1 MASSKRRLGAHTSIA
16 GSLANSAQETIDL
29 GCSAFQIFTRSPR
42 MWKSAPLKS
51 DQIVQLKQLRET
63 HDLSPLAVH
72 ASYLINLAVA
82 VPENHEKSVRAF
94 RDEVERAVAVGA
106 DYLVFHPGNAKGQEL
121 ADAIATLGKT
131 FAEAVEGIEW
141 GGLTVLLENTA
152 GGGASLGRSFE
163 ELASIRAA
171 IAAEAPD
178 APVAYC
184 IDTCHLYA
192 AGFDIST
199 PEGLDETVASI
210 DATLGMDE
218 VKLMHTNDSKGA
230 LASNVDRHETL
241 GEGNIG
247 LEAFRRIVNH
257 PALREK
263 PFILETP
270 HDEDGTHRHNTEI
283 LKTLAQ

>member
-1 MASSKRRLGAHTSIA
+1 M
-16 GSLANSAQETIDL
+16 
-29 GCSAFQIFTRSPR
+29 
-42 MWKSAPLKS
+42 
-51 DQIVQLKQLRET
+51 REE
-63 HDLSPLAVH
+63 HDLWPLAVH

-82 VPENHEKSVRAF
+82 LPENHEKSVLAF

-106 DYLVFHPGNAKGQEL
+106 DYLVFHPGNAKGQVL
-121 ADAIATLGKT
+121 ADAIEILGKS
-131 FAEAVEGIEW
+131 FAEAIDGIEF
-141 GGLTVLLENTA
+141 GGLTILLENTA

-163 ELASIRAA
+163 ELAKLRDA
-171 IAAEAPD
+171 IAAQAPD

-192 AGFDIST
+192 AGYDVST
-199 PEGLDETVASI
+199 AAGLDETLTVI
-210 DATLGMDE
+210 DGAIGLDH
-218 VKLMHTNDSKGA
+218 VKVIHTNDSKGK
-230 LASNVDRHETL
+230 LASNVDRHENI

-257 PALREK
+257 PALRDK

-270 HDEDGTHRHNTEI
+270 HDDDGTHRHNTEI

>member
-1 MASSKRRLGAHTSIA
+1 MTSNQRRFGAHTSIA

-42 MWKSAPLKS
+42 TWKSAPLKP
-51 DQIVQLKQLRET
+51 DQIEQLQQLRKA
-63 HDLSPLAVH
+63 HDLWPLAVH

-82 VPENHEKSVRAF
+82 VPDNHEKSVQAF
-94 RDEVERAVAVGA
+94 RDEVARAIAVGA

-121 ADAIATLGKT
+121 SDAIAILGKS
-131 FAEAVEGIEW
+131 FSEAVDGIVW
-141 GGLTVLLENTA
+141 GGLTILLENTA

-163 ELASIRAA
+163 ELALIRTA
-171 IAAEAPD
+171 IEAEAPGS
-178 APVAYC
+178 PVAYC

-192 AGFDIST
+192 AGYDIST
-199 PEGLDETVASI
+199 AEGLDETLAAI
-210 DATLGMDE
+210 DATIGLDQ
-218 VKLMHTNDSKGA
+218 VKVIHTNDSKGK
-230 LASNVDRHETL
+230 LASHVDRHANI
-241 GEGNIG
+241 GEGEIG

-257 PALREK
+257 PMLRDK